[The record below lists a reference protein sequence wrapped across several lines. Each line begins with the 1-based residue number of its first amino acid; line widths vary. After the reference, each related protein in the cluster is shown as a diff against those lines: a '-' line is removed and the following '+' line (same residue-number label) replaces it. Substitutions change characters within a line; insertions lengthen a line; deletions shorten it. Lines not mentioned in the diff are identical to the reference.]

1 MAGVNADGD
10 HDAQRHPCAEAQLR
24 QDSALIPSWRK
35 ASSLDL
41 YNSVGDALVLG
52 AGAFHVV
59 CRSDVDLRSDP
70 TAIRARR
77 GRGLR
82 IVRMILLCL
91 FQRIV
96 QRQQHQINRIAAAEA
111 NDLVGDGSDPTLGI
125 LCVQRGHGVAEGG
138 GVRLVLR

>member
-1 MAGVNADGD
+1 
-10 HDAQRHPCAEAQLR
+10 
-24 QDSALIPSWRK
+24 
-35 ASSLDL
+35 
-41 YNSVGDALVLG
+41 
-52 AGAFHVV
+52 
-59 CRSDVDLRSDP
+59 
-70 TAIRARR
+70 
-77 GRGLR
+77 
-82 IVRMILLCL
+82 MILLCL